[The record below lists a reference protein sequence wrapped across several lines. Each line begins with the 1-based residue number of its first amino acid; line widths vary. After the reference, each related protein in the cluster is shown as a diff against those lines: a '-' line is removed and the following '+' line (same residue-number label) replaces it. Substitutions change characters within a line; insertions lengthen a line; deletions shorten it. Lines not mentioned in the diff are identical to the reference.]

1 MTFRQ
6 FLRLLVRS
14 KKFRYS
20 LLDTLLNSEFDTYR
34 WEMKELT
41 EQTFYQPV
49 EFIITYEPGLYNIYE
64 DLNAFK

>member
-1 MTFRQ
+1 MTFQQ
-6 FLRLLVRS
+6 FLKLLVRS